1 MDHLCYLCLLF
12 VVLWRLF
19 IATLWSTAGKGLAS
33 WRSFVMFY
41 FVFATFPCGIR
52 GQVWYLVVSIPD
64 VATFLI
70 LKFYT

>member
-33 WRSFVMFY
+33 WRLFVMFY